1 MHPIAY
7 SFMASTFTAYQAFVH
22 PGATVE
28 TLIDKGLVVE
38 MIVRCPDGA
47 GIITFSKVE
56 RRYCT
61 PDFTC
66 HAAIKPAIRH
76 LCR

>member
-7 SFMASTFTAYQAFVH
+7 AFMASTFTAYQAFVH

-28 TLIDKGLVVE
+28 TLIDKGLIVE
-38 MIVRCPDGA
+38 MIIKCPDGA
-47 GIITFSKVE
+47 GIITYSRVE
-56 RRYCT
+56 RVYCT
-61 PDFTC
+61 PDYSC
-66 HAAIKPAIRH
+66 HGAITHAIEH